1 MQTTTKLVVAGW
13 YAYVG
18 ALWSLK
24 GVVVI
29 YYHRIMY
36 DRISSLSPTSCRP
49 DIVPLLTAAGPASRS
64 K

>member
-36 DRISSLSPTSCRP
+36 GCYLLSLS
-49 DIVPLLTAAGPASRS
+49 LG
-64 K
+64 